1 VKDFD
6 EPILRPKQAAYLD
19 QLTPPR
25 PSDLRSMEA
34 YAAEHGIPISD
45 PEVGRVLELLVQA
58 VGASRVLEIG
68 TAIGYGTLWL
78 ARGGSEVRVTTIERD
93 GKILAVARSFLAR
106 AGVEDRVELH
116 EGEALEILPRL
127 RPPFDLVY
135 LDGDKEGYLRCLDAA
150 LQILRVGGLVVIDN
164 LLWKGWVGDPPQ
176 EEDKATSVLRAFNG
190 YLMNHPQLSAIVL
203 PLADGLGLAVKTRPL
218 VTDLGGPF

>member
-1 VKDFD
+1 VKDPD
-6 EPILRPKQAAYLD
+6 EPILRPRQAAYLD
-19 QLTPPR
+19 KLTPPR
-25 PSDLRSMEA
+25 SAEFRSMEA
-34 YAAEHGIPISD
+34 YAAEHGVPISD
-45 PEVGRVLELLVQA
+45 PEVGRLLKLLVGA

-93 GKILAVARSFLAR
+93 AEILAVARSFLAR

-116 EGEALEILPRL
+116 EGEALQILPRL

-164 LLWKGWVGDPPQ
+164 LLWKGWVADPPQ
-176 EEDKATSVLRAFNG
+176 EEDKATGALRAFNG
-190 YLMNHPQLSAIVL
+190 YFMNHPQLSAIVM

>member
-1 VKDFD
+1 VKDSD
-6 EPILRPKQAAYLD
+6 EPILRPRQAAYLD
-19 QLTPPR
+19 KLTPAR
-25 PSDLRSMEA
+25 PSDLRSMEV
-34 YAAEHGIPISD
+34 YGAEHGVPISD
-45 PEVGRVLELLVQA
+45 PEVGRLLKLLVRA
-58 VGASRVLEIG
+58 VGANRVLEIG

-78 ARGGSEVRVTTIERD
+78 ARGGSKVRVTTIERD
-93 GKILAVARSFLAR
+93 AKILSVARSFLAR

-150 LQILRVGGLVVIDN
+150 LQLLRVGGLVVIDN
-164 LLWKGWVGDPPQ
+164 LLWKGWVADPPE
-176 EEDKATSVLRAFNG
+176 EEDKATGALRAFNG

-203 PLADGLGLAVKTRPL
+203 PLADGLGLAVKKRPL